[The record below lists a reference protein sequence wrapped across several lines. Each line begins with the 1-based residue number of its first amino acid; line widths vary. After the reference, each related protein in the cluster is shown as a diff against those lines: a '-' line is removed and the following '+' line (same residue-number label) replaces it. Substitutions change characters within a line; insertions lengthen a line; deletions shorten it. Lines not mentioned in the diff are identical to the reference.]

1 MGEEEKMNDECG
13 MMKSE
18 EAEKAWS
25 MGIRVLGIMEQ
36 EKIAARHNDGF
47 AGVGVGIGAEKGL
60 WI

>member
-1 MGEEEKMNDECG
+1 MNDECG